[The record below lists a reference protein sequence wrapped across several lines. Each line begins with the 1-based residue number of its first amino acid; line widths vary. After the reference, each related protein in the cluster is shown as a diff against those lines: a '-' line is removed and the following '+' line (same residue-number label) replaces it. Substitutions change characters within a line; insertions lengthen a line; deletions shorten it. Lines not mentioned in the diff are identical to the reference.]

1 MAYHHLALATRDI
14 QAIHHF
20 YEGVMGFEL
29 VKVEVAKV
37 MAGGWAKHFFYRMGS
52 DDSCFIAF
60 WEMHDVPGG
69 DVFETSLSKAA
80 GLPDEMNHIAFRVN
94 SAAELDMRR
103 AQWTKAGLQ
112 VMEVDHNWC
121 TSIYT
126 KDPNDNLVEFCL
138 TTGKFTQD
146 DRTRAIAALNES
158 DAHFTPPPA
167 SMKIHSAVHPQTN
180 GQSI

>member
-1 MAYHHLALATRDI
+1 MSYHHLALATRDI
-14 QAIHHF
+14 AAIHDF

-37 MAGGWAKHFFYRMGS
+37 MAGGWAKHFFYRMGD

-69 DVFETSLSKAA
+69 ETFETSLSKAA
-80 GLPDEMNHIAFRVN
+80 GLPDEMNHIAFAVK
-94 SAAELDMRR
+94 SEAELDVRR
-103 AQWTKAGLQ
+103 AAWSAAGLS

-121 TSIYT
+121 RSIYT

-138 TTGKFTQD
+138 TTGSFTGE
-146 DRTRAIAALNES
+146 DRARAMAALQETE
-158 DAHFTPPPA
+158 ARYTPKPA
-167 SMKIHSAVHPQTN
+167 SMKVHAPV
-180 GQSI
+180 

>member
-1 MAYHHLALATRDI
+1 MSYHHLALATRDI
-14 QAIHHF
+14 AAIHDF

-37 MAGGWAKHFFYRMGS
+37 MAGGWAKHFFYRMNG
-52 DDSCFIAF
+52 DDSSFIAF

-69 DVFETSLSKAA
+69 DDFETSLSKAA
-80 GLPDEMNHIAFRVN
+80 GLPDEMNHIAFAAH
-94 SAAELDMRR
+94 SEAELDARR
-103 AQWTKAGLQ
+103 AAWTAAGLS

-138 TTGKFTQD
+138 TTGAFTD
-146 DRTRAIAALNES
+146 ADRARALDALKEAE
-158 DAHFTPPPA
+158 AHYTPPPA
-167 SMKIHSAVHPQTN
+167 SMKVHAA
-180 GQSI
+180 

>member
-1 MAYHHLALATRDI
+1 MSYHHLALATRDI
-14 QAIHHF
+14 AAIHAF

-37 MAGGWAKHFFYRMGS
+37 MAGGWAKHYFYRMGG

-60 WEMHDVPGG
+60 WEMHNVPGG

-80 GLPDEMNHIAFRVN
+80 GLPDEMNHIAFAVHSADELDTRRKQW
-94 SAAELDMRR
+94 SAAG
-103 AQWTKAGLQ
+103 KS

-121 TSIYT
+121 RSIYT

-138 TTGKFTQD
+138 TTGSFTD
-146 DRTRAIAALNES
+146 EDRARALAALGES
-158 DAHFTPPPA
+158 EPKYTPPPA
-167 SMKIHSAVHPQTN
+167 SMAVHQADRA
-180 GQSI
+180 

>member
-1 MAYHHLALATRDI
+1 MSYHHLALATRDI
-14 QAIHHF
+14 GAIHAF

-37 MAGGWAKHFFYRMGS
+37 MAGGWAKHFFYRMGG

-69 DVFETSLSKAA
+69 DAFETSLSKAA
-80 GLPDEMNHIAFRVN
+80 GLPDEMNHIAFAVK
-94 SAAELDMRR
+94 SVTELDQRR
-103 AQWTKAGLQ
+103 AQWTAAGKS

-121 TSIYT
+121 RSIYT

-138 TTGKFTQD
+138 TTGSFTGD
-146 DRTRAIAALNES
+146 DRARAIAALTETN
-158 DAHFTPPPA
+158 AHFTPRPA
-167 SMKIHSAVHPQTN
+167 SMEIHPAKN
-180 GQSI
+180 A

>member
-1 MAYHHLALATRDI
+1 MSYHHLALATRDI
-14 QAIHHF
+14 GAIHNF

-37 MAGGWAKHFFYRMGS
+37 MAGGWAKHFFYRMGG

-69 DVFETSLSKAA
+69 DDFETSLSKAA
-80 GLPDEMNHIAFRVN
+80 GLPDEMNHIAFAVK
-94 SAAELDMRR
+94 SEAELESRR
-103 AQWTKAGLQ
+103 MAWTGAGLS

-121 TSIYT
+121 RSIYT

-138 TTGKFTQD
+138 TTGSFTNA
-146 DRTRAIAALNES
+146 DRERAMAALKEVAANY
-158 DAHFTPPPA
+158 TPAPA
-167 SMKIHSAVHPQTN
+167 SMKVHGTE
-180 GQSI
+180 

>member
-14 QAIHHF
+14 GAIHDF

-37 MAGGWAKHFFYRMGS
+37 MAGGWAKHFFYRMNG
-52 DDSCFIAF
+52 DDSSFIAF

-69 DVFETSLSKAA
+69 DEFETSLSKAA
-80 GLPDEMNHIAFRVN
+80 GLPDEMNHIAFAVK
-94 SAAELDMRR
+94 SAGELDQRR
-103 AQWTKAGLQ
+103 AQWTAAGKS

-121 TSIYT
+121 RSIYT

-138 TTGKFTQD
+138 TTGTFTED
-146 DRTRAIAALNES
+146 NRSRALAAMGE
-158 DAHFTPPPA
+158 AEAKFTPPPA
-167 SMKIHSAVHPQTN
+167 AVKIHPA
-180 GQSI
+180 G